1 MMRSIKSWL
10 HDHPY
15 SYALFYFIPYLI
27 IFELLETFV
36 VPKYYIHC
44 FIDDMIPFH
53 ESFVIPY
60 FTWFPLLAI
69 SLCYF
74 LFHSRKEFLELCFMM
89 FTGMSICLFIYMIL
103 PNGLDLR
110 VNITHT
116 NWLADIARLLQ
127 QIDTPTNVCP
137 SIHVAITI
145 AICFVVCRSHLF
157 QHPFLVKSACLIIS
171 VFICISTMVLK
182 QHSFIDVILGF
193 ALSSLLYYVTY
204 HTNWQKYFMKTPLR
218 ILFS

>member
-60 FTWFPLLAI
+60 FTW
-69 SLCYF
+69 
-74 LFHSRKEFLELCFMM
+74 
-89 FTGMSICLFIYMIL
+89 
-103 PNGLDLR
+103 
-110 VNITHT
+110 
-116 NWLADIARLLQ
+116 
-127 QIDTPTNVCP
+127 
-137 SIHVAITI
+137 
-145 AICFVVCRSHLF
+145 
-157 QHPFLVKSACLIIS
+157 
-171 VFICISTMVLK
+171 
-182 QHSFIDVILGF
+182 
-193 ALSSLLYYVTY
+193 
-204 HTNWQKYFMKTPLR
+204 
-218 ILFS
+218 LFSFSFTKRIS